1 MCRKVLLAFCFLVF
15 AMCTNRSYAQ
25 EEEINEEQS
34 AEVFLE
40 EYTDEFQELFFEALK
55 QKGIQNYDRATNLLL
70 KCRQLQPVNSVI
82 DHELAKTYAL
92 DNKLTTAG
100 QYALNAINS
109 EPDNYWYLNT
119 LVSILGQ
126 QRNTIESVKEK
137 IAFDNL
143 QLKRNLAL
151 IYFKDN
157 KLQESLS
164 VLKTLDNSNFKEVLT
179 SKIKDSLYNRGVRE
193 KAVDTTP
200 LEQEQGPLGQFKTQ
214 IAALMEEGSYMSLEK
229 LSAEALEAYPLQPYF
244 YYVNGLAKRY
254 NNKPNEAIEVLQTA
268 LDYLIDDN
276 ELANKIYRE
285 LADAYKALGN
295 TSKAN
300 EYLNKIKPGS

>member
-200 LEQEQGPLGQFKTQ
+200 LEQEEGPLGQFKTQ
-214 IAALMEEGSYMSLEK
+214 IAALMEEGSYIPLEK

-244 YYVNGLAKRY
+244 YYINGLAKRY

-276 ELANKIYRE
+276 ELANEIYRE

>member
-1 MCRKVLLAFCFLVF
+1 MCRKVLWAFCFLVF

-179 SKIKDSLYNRGVRE
+179 SKIKDSLYSRE
-193 KAVDTTP
+193 VKKAVDTTP
-200 LEQEQGPLGQFKTQ
+200 LELEQGLLGQFKIQ
-214 IAALMEEGSYMSLEK
+214 IAALMEEGSYIPLEK

-244 YYVNGLAKRY
+244 YYINGLAKRY